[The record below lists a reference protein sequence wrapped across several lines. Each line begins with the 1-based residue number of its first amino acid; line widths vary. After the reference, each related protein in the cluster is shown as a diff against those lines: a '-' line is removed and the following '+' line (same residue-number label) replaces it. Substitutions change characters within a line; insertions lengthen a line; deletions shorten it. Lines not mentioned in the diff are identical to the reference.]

1 MPTRNSHTSRSA
13 FFYWYDRYSRLMS
26 ALGARLRQ
34 FRRHRVAALPPK
46 VSAFTGR
53 ADAVATLDNLVG
65 TVPVGLVTG
74 TAGVGKTALAI
85 HWAHRVRGRFRDGQL
100 YANLRGYDRDLPATP
115 GEVLNRFLA
124 ALGVAGRD
132 IPAEVEPRASMFRAL
147 VAGRRMLLVLDNA
160 FSVEQLRPL
169 LPGTPSCFV
178 LVTSRD
184 SLPDLVAGHLELN
197 LPTAGEAVALLRA
210 LVGARVDADPD
221 AATDLVRHC
230 ARLPLALR
238 IVAELA
244 NRRGTTPL
252 AELVLELDDRRRRL
266 KLLRVGA
273 TAVPTAFSWTYRQLP
288 VRAARLFRRLGWYPG
303 QDIDLP
309 TTAALG
315 QVGEHEA
322 RELVAVLDRAHLIQ
336 VDNGRITMHDLLR
349 DYATNLATTVDRA
362 AALFAL
368 LDHHLT
374 TATQAID
381 VYAPYEPAS
390 SRVGPSV
397 FPDPEAALAWLDAE
411 RANLIAVALYAA
423 DHGRPD
429 HTAQLSRIL
438 FRYLDLGAHY
448 DDEALLHTAALRCV
462 DPHEAMPVLGNYGA
476 VLWRSGRY
484 HDALA
489 HWQCAL
495 EDARHIGS
503 RHHEGRM
510 LANLCAV
517 HVRLGDYQLALDL
530 GQRAMTLL
538 HDVEAYYGEGT
549 LFESLG
555 LAHRKLGRHEEALAH
570 YQQALTIF
578 RRIGARHEGDVL
590 SNIGLTYAELG
601 YHREALYHQNQALAI
616 GLEHDQPQHEA
627 EIRNNLGTTLCL
639 AGSPR
644 QAIPHHRHALTIA
657 THLGDRYEQARAHEE
672 LARAHTALAEPHTAR
687 HHHNLARALHTTL
700 GTPPTP

>member
-1 MPTRNSHTSRSA
+1 MTGILGFMT
-13 FFYWYDRYSRLMS
+13 

-132 IPAEVEPRASMFRAL
+132 VPAGVEPRASMFRAL

-160 FSVEQLRPL
+160 YSVEQLRPL

-184 SLPDLVAGHLELN
+184 SLPGLMAGHGARRLELD
-197 LPTAGEAVALLRA
+197 LPTAGEAVALLQT
-210 LVGARVDADPD
+210 LVGARVAADPD
-221 AATDLVRHC
+221 AAKDLVRHC

-252 AELVLELDDRRRRL
+252 AELVLELDDRHRRL

-288 VRAARLFRRLGWYPG
+288 LEAARLFRRLGWYPG

-309 TTAALG
+309 ATAALG

-322 RELVAVLDRAHLIQ
+322 GELVAVLSRAHLVQ

-362 AALFAL
+362 AALYAL
-368 LDHHLT
+368 LDHHLI
-374 TATQAID
+374 TAAQAID

-390 SRVGPSV
+390 SRVGPAA

-438 FRYLDLGAHY
+438 FRYLNLGDHY
-448 DDEALLHTAALRCV
+448 DDEALLHTAALRSV
-462 DPHEAMPVLGNYGA
+462 DPRDALPALGNYGA
-476 VLWRSGRY
+476 VLFRSGRY

-489 HWQCAL
+489 HWRRAL

-510 LANLCAV
+510 LANLCTV

-530 GQRAMTLL
+530 GQRAITLL
-538 HDVEAYYGEGT
+538 HEAEAYYGEGIV
-549 LFESLG
+549 LKSLG
-555 LAHRKLGRHEEALAH
+555 LAYRKLGRHDEALAH
-570 YQQALTIF
+570 YQQALAIL

-590 SNIGLTYAELG
+590 SSIGLIYAELG
-601 YHREALYHQNQALAI
+601 YHQEARYHQHQALAVI
-616 GLEHDQPQHEA
+616 DEPHYEA
-627 EIRNNLGTTLCL
+627 KARNNLGIILRL
-639 AGSPR
+639 GGAPQ
-644 QAIPHHRHALTIA
+644 QAIPYHRHALTIA
-657 THLGDRYEQARAHEE
+657 THLGDRYEQAIAHEE

-687 HHHNLARALHTTL
+687 HHQNLAHALHTTM
-700 GTPPTP
+700 GTR

>member
-1 MPTRNSHTSRSA
+1 
-13 FFYWYDRYSRLMS
+13 MS
-26 ALGARLRQ
+26 ALGVRLRL
-34 FRRHRVAALPPK
+34 FRRHQLPPK

-53 ADAVATLDNLVG
+53 ADAMAELDALVG

-85 HWAHRVRGRFRDGQL
+85 HWAHRVRGLFRDGLL
-100 YANLRGYDRDLPATP
+100 YANLRGYDPDLPATP
-115 GEVLNRFLA
+115 AEVLNRFLA

-132 IPAEVEPRASMFRAL
+132 IPAEVESRASMFRAL
-147 VAGRRMLLVLDNA
+147 IAGRRMLLLLDNA
-160 FSVEQLRPL
+160 SSVEQLRPL

-184 SLPDLVAGHLELN
+184 SLPDLVAGYRARRLELD
-197 LPTAGEAVALLRA
+197 LPTSGEAVVLLRT
-210 LVGARVDADPD
+210 LVGARVDADP
-221 AATDLVRHC
+221 AAAEDLVRHC

-244 NRRGTTPL
+244 NRRSTTPL
-252 AELVLELDDRRRRL
+252 AELVLELDDRSRRL
-266 KLLRVGA
+266 KLLRAGA
-273 TAVPTAFSWTYRQLP
+273 TAVPVAFSWTYRQLP
-288 VRAARLFRRLGWYPG
+288 AEAARLFRRLGWYPG
-303 QDIDLP
+303 PDIDLLA
-309 TTAALG
+309 TAALG
-315 QVGEHEA
+315 QVDEREA
-322 RELVAVLDRAHLIQ
+322 ADLVAVLGQAHLVQ

-349 DYATNLATTVDRA
+349 DYAAHLATIQDRS
-362 AALFAL
+362 AALSAL

-374 TATQAID
+374 TAARAID

-390 SRVGPSV
+390 SQVSPAA
-397 FPDPEAALAWLDAE
+397 FPDPATAIAWLDAE

-448 DDEALLHTAALRCV
+448 DDEALLHTAALRGV
-462 DPHEAMPVLGNYGA
+462 DPHDAMPVLGNYGA

-489 HWQCAL
+489 HWRRAL
-495 EDARHIGS
+495 EDARRIGS

-517 HVRLGDYQLALDL
+517 HVRLGDYQFALPL
-530 GQRAMTLL
+530 GQRATTLL

-549 LFESLG
+549 VLESLG
-555 LAHRKLGRHEEALAH
+555 LAYRKLGRHDDALAH

-578 RRIGARHEGDVL
+578 RRIGARHESDVL

-601 YHREALYHQNQALAI
+601 YHREALYHQHQALAVI
-616 GLEHDQPQHEA
+616 RELDQPHHEA
-627 EIRNNLGTTLCL
+627 EVHNNLGITLRL

-657 THLGDRYEQARAHEE
+657 TQLGDRYEQARAHEE
-672 LARAHTALAEPHTAR
+672 LASVHTALAEPHTA
-687 HHHNLARALHTTL
+687 HHHQDLARALHTTM
-700 GTPPTP
+700 GTPQS